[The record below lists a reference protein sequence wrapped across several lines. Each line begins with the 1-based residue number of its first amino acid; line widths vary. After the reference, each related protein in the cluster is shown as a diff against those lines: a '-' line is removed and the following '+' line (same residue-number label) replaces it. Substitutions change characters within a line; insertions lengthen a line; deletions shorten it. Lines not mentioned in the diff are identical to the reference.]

1 MINDVKICKICGKEL
16 AKNAKVCPNCGQDQ
30 RNFFAR
36 HKVLSGLGILVIL
49 GVIGSFN
56 SNSNKPTEIQ
66 QSAQEVKKEV
76 KIEENINPEITVSAV
91 DLIKEYANNE
101 VKADQMYKGKVARI
115 TGIVDGID
123 SDMSDDAVVRLSDG
137 SEFSITN
144 VHCYIKSSDKE
155 KAATLAKGQNV
166 TIIGKL
172 NGEVVGSPCV
182 KDCTIE

>member
-36 HKVLSGLGILVIL
+36 HKILSGLGILVIL

-66 QSAQEVKKEV
+66 QPTQGV
-76 KIEENINPEITVSAV
+76 KIEENTNPEITVSAV
-91 DLIKEYANNE
+91 DLIREYSNNE
-101 VKADQMYKGKVARI
+101 VKANQMYKGKIARI

-155 KAATLAKGQNV
+155 KAAALTKGQNV

-172 NGEVVGSPCV
+172 NGEVIGSPCV